1 MNAAIEFIK
10 AIASNFAETRVEL
23 VDIKNVLEDG
33 DALAGLGATDDD
45 QEMVETA
52 HALIC
57 EWIGEG
63 KQFLG
68 QCQF

>member
-1 MNAAIEFIK
+1 MNASIEFIK
-10 AIASNFAETRVEL
+10 AIASNFAETKVEL
-23 VDIKNVLEDG
+23 ADIKNVLEDG
-33 DALAGLGATDDD
+33 AALADLGATDDD

-57 EWIGEG
+57 EWMAEG
-63 KQFLG
+63 KEFLG